1 MGLGDR
7 GCLTDLLLTNYRIMQ
22 VLPANKMLDTLK
34 YDIKLHPIKITRITI
49 HIALL
54 AQIVGANIMLIEQIT
69 PKLIPMAQV
78 FQEKLFILS
87 KDSEL
92 EKYLHGKTQNGNES
106 FNGLIWERIP
116 KTTSVT
122 LLNLDFGVY
131 DAVAN
136 FNIGMKKLQY

>member
-1 MGLGDR
+1 MGDGDTKSYVNVKDTYPGNEIKKLECFGHCKKSWNTIMKSKKKERGLGDR

-69 PKLIPMAQV
+69 PKLYPWPR
-78 FQEKLFILS
+78 S
-87 KDSEL
+87 SNRN
-92 EKYLHGKTQNGNES
+92 YL
-106 FNGLIWERIP
+106 
-116 KTTSVT
+116 
-122 LLNLDFGVY
+122 Y
-131 DAVAN
+131 
-136 FNIGMKKLQY
+136 

>member
-1 MGLGDR
+1 
-7 GCLTDLLLTNYRIMQ
+7 
-22 VLPANKMLDTLK
+22 
-34 YDIKLHPIKITRITI
+34 
-49 HIALL
+49 
-54 AQIVGANIMLIEQIT
+54 
-69 PKLIPMAQV
+69 MAQV
-78 FQEKLFILS
+78 FQQKLFILS
-87 KDSEL
+87 KDS